1 VRRGWSALLAL
12 LLVCVGAG
20 LGSGAPRAATLA
32 TPANAG
38 AGAADGR
45 DAAVIRAQARPAV
58 LTQRADDPHAG
69 AASPEPV
76 LTSPAAADAAP
87 GEPCA
92 SDLDPHVLPL
102 RAALPRPYQ
111 ARAPPLRA

>member
-1 VRRGWSALLAL
+1 MRRGWSALLAL

-20 LGSGAPRAATLA
+20 LGSGGPRAATLA

-38 AGAADGR
+38 AGTADGR
-45 DAAVIRAQARPAV
+45 DAAVIRAQARPAI

-69 AASPEPV
+69 VASPEPV
-76 LTSPAAADAAP
+76 LTSAAADAAP
-87 GEPCA
+87 GEPSA
-92 SDLDPHVLPL
+92 TDLDPRMLPL
-102 RAALPRPYQ
+102 RDALPRPYQ